1 MGPFNSRSG
10 LEREGSRRWPINRE
24 QEGLDVAQCASAG
37 VDDLVPVKRSF
48 VDAAR
53 SSSSRLTGSR
63 AAGPAVP
70 PRQAGTEGEED
81 DPLQRE
87 CHPATS
93 NPLPM
98 HSTPM
103 HFTGLHCTEINST
116 ILHCNE

>member
-53 SSSSRLTGSR
+53 SSSSRGSLG
-63 AAGPAVP
+63 AGQ
-70 PRQAGTEGEED
+70 QAQQCRPG
-81 DPLQRE
+81 RR
-87 CHPATS
+87 
-93 NPLPM
+93 
-98 HSTPM
+98 
-103 HFTGLHCTEINST
+103 GLKAG
-116 ILHCNE
+116 